1 MKKKELKGRKTYLE
15 VDDEKFATAMIVFES
30 MKIKR
35 ETRER
40 EREME
45 KYGKVGENFSRVENQ
60 NFVRLSCWRKQRI
73 ERERDG

>member
-1 MKKKELKGRKTYLE
+1 MGLKNGATLMKKKELKGRKTYLE

-40 EREME
+40 ERN
-45 KYGKVGENFSRVENQ
+45 GKIWESD
-60 NFVRLSCWRKQRI
+60 LSI
-73 ERERDG
+73 

>member
-40 EREME
+40 ERN
-45 KYGKVGENFSRVENQ
+45 GKIWESG
-60 NFVRLSCWRKQRI
+60 RKFF
-73 ERERDG
+73 EG